1 MKVKMGESKF
11 GAPLGPPYAAEFVQV
26 EEVEAKANTNL
37 GPGWRWQFRIVE
49 GEHAGNIV
57 SRTTGRE
64 PSAKNA
70 CGKMLQ
76 AVIGRQV
83 AVNEEVDLAPYVGR
97 RYLVTMEPDFTGKG
111 TRVSTAAACPAANGP
126 APRPLPAVKK
136 PPPPPPPP
144 AAEPEAGPSMFW
156 YQPRKGEAPELGTE
170 TEVQTWIDAN
180 GLDPAKVALCAEGE
194 GEWKPAAAFG
204 FTAKLPY

>member
-1 MKVKMGESKF
+1 MKVKMGESKY

-70 CGKMLQ
+70 CGKMPRRSSG
-76 AVIGRQV
+76 GRWRST
-83 AVNEEVDLAPYVGR
+83 R
-97 RYLVTMEPDFTGKG
+97 RWTW
-111 TRVSTAAACPAANGP
+111 
-126 APRPLPAVKK
+126 
-136 PPPPPPPP
+136 PPMS
-144 AAEPEAGPSMFW
+144 AG
-156 YQPRKGEAPELGTE
+156 A
-170 TEVQTWIDAN
+170 TW
-180 GLDPAKVALCAEGE
+180 
-194 GEWKPAAAFG
+194 
-204 FTAKLPY
+204 